1 MKRLIPGI
9 IALAIALIAGA
20 CKEEISIYRIG
31 ALLPTTG
38 EAEGY
43 GQQVK
48 HGLTLAMDEI
58 NAAGG
63 IQGKKIDIFFDDDES
78 NEQKAVQKATNMIS
92 TSHVPL
98 IIGGVTSNIALA
110 VIPVCQQ
117 KQVVLLSPSASS
129 PKLSGI
135 SQYFF
140 RNYPSD
146 SLEGRVMADYTV
158 RKMNVKKVAIL
169 FLDKE
174 YGQGLTNVFKQEF
187 TSLGGIVSYEQGYRE
202 GATDFSAYVKEIKFA
217 APDAVYL
224 PGYYTE
230 VAYILREL
238 KKQDVHAR
246 VISSGAMG
254 SPRILEMAEE
264 EAEGVVFP
272 QAPYDTNNTNP
283 VVQKFISNYKAKFY
297 TEPDVYSAYAYDALK
312 IVASAIEKCGDK
324 YPQELRTR
332 VAGIT
337 GFHGV
342 TGEVGFDSKGDVD
355 VIPHILQV
363 KGGAFVP
370 AP

>member
-1 MKRLIPGI
+1 MKRLIPGTI
-9 IALAIALIAGA
+9 VLVIALVAGA
-20 CKEEISIYRIG
+20 CKEQITIYRIG

-63 IQGKKIDIFFDDDES
+63 IQGKKIDIFFDDEES
-78 NEQKAVQKATNMIS
+78 NEQKAVQKATSMIS
-92 TSHVPL
+92 NSRVPL
-98 IIGGVTSNIALA
+98 IIGGVTSNVALA
-110 VIPVCQQ
+110 LIPVCQQ

-135 SQYFF
+135 SEYFF

-146 SLEGRVMADYTV
+146 TAEGRVMADYAV
-158 RKMNVKKVAIL
+158 RKMGIKKIAIL
-169 FLDKE
+169 YLDKE
-174 YGQGLTNVFKQEF
+174 YGQGLTSVFKQEF
-187 TSLGGIVSYEQGYRE
+187 TSLGGVVSYEQGYRE
-202 GATDFSAYVKEIKFA
+202 GATDFAAYVKEMKFA

-230 VAYILREL
+230 VAWILREL
-238 KKQDVHAR
+238 KKQEVTSE
-246 VISSGAMG
+246 VISSGGMG
-254 SPRILEMAEE
+254 SPRILEMAAE

-272 QAPYDTNNTNP
+272 QAPYDTNSTNP
-283 VVQKFISNYKAKFY
+283 VVQKFTSNYKSKFY
-297 TEPDVYSAYAYDALK
+297 TEPDVYAAYAYDALK
-312 IVASAIEKCGDK
+312 MVAAAIEKCGEK
-324 YPQELRTR
+324 YPQDLRAR
-332 VAGIT
+332 LADLA

-342 TGEVGFDSKGDVD
+342 TGDVTFGPKGDVD
-355 VIPHILQV
+355 ITPHILQV
-363 KGGAFVP
+363 TGGQFVP